1 MRAAL
6 LPSVA
11 LLLLPAL
18 SAAAEKTSAPT
29 VAKPNA
35 QAPAEESNASD
46 QTEGGGTAAASSGKG
61 IVFGVGQ
68 LPTIGGFL
76 HVSPVDSL
84 RLNLGLAL
92 ALKPKVA
99 AQFGIEAGFR
109 HHLMTGNLR
118 PYAEG
123 GIGFSYASDI
133 SFALQGGLGVE
144 YYFVPR
150 VSVSGT
156 LGLALRFDSGGDSI
170 SVPFATSGLL
180 MNVYL

>member
-11 LLLLPAL
+11 LLLLPVLPA
-18 SAAAEKTSAPT
+18 AAAEKTPARAAQTSAP
-29 VAKPNA
+29 
-35 QAPAEESNASD
+35 APAQESNASD
-46 QTEGGGTAAASSGKG
+46 SPVGEGTAAGASGKG
-61 IVFGVGQ
+61 IVFGVNQ
-68 LPTIGGFL
+68 LPTVGGFL

-84 RLNLGLAL
+84 RLNLGLGVTF
-92 ALKPKVA
+92 KPDTG
-99 AQFGIEAGFR
+99 AQFGIDAAFR
-109 HHLMTGNLR
+109 HHLMTGDLR
-118 PYAEG
+118 PYFEG
-123 GIGFSYASDI
+123 GIGFGYASDI

-156 LGLALRFDSGGDSI
+156 LGLALRFESGGKSI
-170 SVPFATSGLL
+170 SLPLATTGLL